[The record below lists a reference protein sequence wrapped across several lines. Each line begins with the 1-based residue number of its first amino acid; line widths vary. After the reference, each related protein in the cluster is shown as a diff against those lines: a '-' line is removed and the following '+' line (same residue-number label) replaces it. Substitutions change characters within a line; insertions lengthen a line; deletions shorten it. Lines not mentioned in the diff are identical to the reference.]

1 MHASSFH
8 SVNARE
14 TGNFN
19 YLSHIFFGDLTRSIL
34 PIDSIAI
41 IHTNWNTTPPAQR
54 LDMLNGMGKKKSR
67 DFNCMS

>member
-41 IHTNWNTTPPAQR
+41 IHTNWNTKPPAQR
-54 LDMLNGMGKKKSR
+54 LDMLPGKWNGKKKIKG
-67 DFNCMS
+67 F